1 MDIEMVLYYNWIYSG
16 ILRLRRDYLY
26 NILIN
31 SNLQLEYSTIG
42 KYNDINYGDVIVK
55 RYI

>member
-1 MDIEMVLYYNWIYSG
+1 MVLYYNWIYSG